1 LDTVH
6 VIANPNAAGGK
17 GARAIPELRR
27 RLLGE
32 GISAVFHLTK
42 APGHA
47 SELASRVREAGGE
60 RILVVGGDGTI
71 HEVMNGLLAVEGPA
85 TNGHGVENELP
96 LLAILPVG
104 TGNDFHRM
112 VRAPRGVDAAV
123 ELIRSGVPRSFDVG
137 EVRWNGGPAQDG
149 GRAHFVNL
157 FGVGI
162 DVAVLQR
169 RPAFG
174 RLPGIL
180 QYLAALGSALAGF
193 RPIPLRVEWEGVEG
207 TTGSHEA
214 PALLAAVTVGPSIGG
229 GFIISP
235 AARCDDG
242 LLDLFFVDSLGVGKV
257 IRYLPGIL
265 RGSLTGKPEV
275 RQVQA
280 SALVVSASDGRPFSF
295 ELDGEVMAQETNL
308 LEVRVLRGRLRVLE
322 MPDGGGA

>member
-1 LDTVH
+1 LDTTVH

-17 GARAIPELRR
+17 GSRAIPELER
-27 RLLGE
+27 RLHTE
-32 GISAVFHLTK
+32 GIAAVLHLTQ

-47 SELASRVREAGGE
+47 SELARNVRAAGAD

-71 HEVMNGLLAVEGPA
+71 HEVVNGLLSMDGPGA
-85 TNGHGVENELP
+85 EEELP

-112 VRAPRGVDAAV
+112 VRAPRGMDAAV
-123 ELIRSGVPRSFDVG
+123 ELIRSGVPRNFDVG
-137 EVRWNGGPAQDG
+137 EVRWEGGM
-149 GRAHFVNL
+149 AHFVNL

-193 RPIPLRVEWEGVEG
+193 RPTPLRVEWEGSEG
-207 TTGSHEA
+207 AIGTFEA
-214 PALLAAVTVGPSIGG
+214 PILLTAVTVGPSIGG

-235 AARCDDG
+235 GARCDDG
-242 LLDLFFVDSLGVGKV
+242 LLDLFFVESLGVGKV
-257 IRYLPGIL
+257 LRYLPGIL

-275 RQVQA
+275 RQAQV
-280 SALVVSASDGRPFSF
+280 SALIVSTPDARPFSF
-295 ELDGEVMAQETNL
+295 ELDGEVMAQEANRL
-308 LEVRVLRGRLRVLE
+308 HVRVLHGRLRVLE
-322 MPDGGGA
+322 MPEGGRA